1 MQHFLLF
8 ISLYALFMGSA
19 QAAQSPTPTQ
29 ESDLEFLKRL
39 VSISSGTSDLAGVNG
54 VQDAVALKLKEI
66 GFTVKQFENPDTNQ
80 KSGRMLVGEF
90 GAGPKYITLVT
101 HADTVFEKVNL
112 FSITQDGKTAMGSG
126 VIDNKGGI
134 VVGLAALRE
143 YAKEKK
149 HYYSL
154 RLVVSPSEE
163 TGSRGFA
170 SIFKTLSE
178 ESIFLI
184 GLEPALDNGS
194 YVSSRKGVRWYDV
207 HVNGKES
214 HAGAHHEQGI
224 NACDELAIKIS
235 KLQALTNYK
244 KGNTVSVGRM
254 EGGKDKFNIVCG
266 SAEAKIDTRFA
277 TLTTAKELFSKI
289 ELVLKTAYV
298 HSAETGEKTET
309 HFETPVDTAPLPETA
324 QAKKIMSEYVQIV
337 KAIEGHAIHGE
348 STGGV
353 ADLNQMVTKDSVI
366 ADGMG
371 PIGGG
376 VHTKEEFLTVST
388 LKTRAQALAEFLKLI
403 DQKLKPA
410 VE

>member
-1 MQHFLLF
+1 MKPLSILLPVLAF
-8 ISLYALFMGSA
+8 TLVSAYAASA
-19 QAAQSPTPTQ
+19 ATPAP

-39 VSISSGTSDLAGVNG
+39 VSISSGTLDAAGVNG
-54 VQDAVALKLKEI
+54 VQDAVAIKLKEI
-66 GFTVKQFENPDTNQ
+66 GFTIRQIENPDVDLKT
-80 KSGRMLVGEF
+80 GRLLIGEF

-112 FSITQDGKTAMGSG
+112 FSLTQDGKIAMGSG

-134 VVGLAALRE
+134 VVGLSALRA
-143 YAKEKK
+143 YAKEKN

-154 RLVVSPSEE
+154 RLVVTPSEE
-163 TGSRGFA
+163 TGSHGFA
-170 SIFKTLSE
+170 QVFKTLSE
-178 ESIFLI
+178 ESVFLI

-214 HAGAHHEQGI
+214 HAGAHHEQGV

-277 TLTTAKELFSKI
+277 TLVAAKELFSKI

-298 HSAETGEKTET
+298 HSAESGEKTET

-324 QAKKIMSEYVQIV
+324 QAKKIMSEYTQIV

-348 STGGV
+348 TTGGV
-353 ADLNQMVTKDSVI
+353 ADLNQMVTKNSII

-371 PIGGG
+371 PVGGG
-376 VHTKEEFLTVST
+376 VHTKDEFLTVNT

-403 DQKLKPA
+403 DQKLKQPT
-410 VE
+410 E